1 MQNLMIF
8 NSDYENQIVQEFQ
21 MYAFRIMY
29 GDNLLMGRDIVDEYK
44 DIPEDGK
51 Q

>member
-1 MQNLMIF
+1 MIF
-8 NSDYENQIVQEFQ
+8 NSYYEDQIVQEFQ

-29 GDNLLMGRDIVDEYK
+29 GDNLLMGRDIVGEYK
-44 DIPEDGK
+44 DIPEDGE

>member
-8 NSDYENQIVQEFQ
+8 NPDYENQIVQEFQ

-29 GDNLLMGRDIVDEYK
+29 GDNLLMGRDIVGEYK
-44 DIPEDGK
+44 DIPEDGE

>member
-8 NSDYENQIVQEFQ
+8 NPDYESQIVQEFQ

-44 DIPEDGK
+44 DIPEDGE

>member
-8 NSDYENQIVQEFQ
+8 NPDYEKQIVQEFQ
-21 MYAFRIMY
+21 IYVFRIMY

-44 DIPEDGK
+44 DIPESDE

>member
-1 MQNLMIF
+1 MRNLMIF
-8 NSDYENQIVQEFQ
+8 NPDYEKQLVQDFQ
-21 MYAFRIMY
+21 MYAFHIMY

-44 DIPEDGK
+44 NIPEDGE

>member
-8 NSDYENQIVQEFQ
+8 NSYYEDQIVQEFQ

-29 GDNLLMGRDIVDEYK
+29 GDNLLMGRDIVGEYK
-44 DIPEDGK
+44 DIPEDGE